1 MKKILVI
8 GPVPPPIHGES
19 VAINSIIQSA
29 DIKRKYNVNILD
41 TNRKNVKKAGKFSVG
56 KILNDLFLIVKLF
69 KILLFSKIDIM
80 YLSIS
85 QTKLG
90 LIRDLIMLVL
100 GNHFCQKTVTHL
112 HGNNLGHVL
121 DNLSNREFRFA
132 KKVLGNVSVGIV
144 LEKSLISNY
153 RGLVKC
159 VEIVPNG
166 IDENF
171 IKEEE
176 KSTYQKN
183 DYFRIVY
190 LSNLMKEKGYIE
202 LVKAVMDLTKEGYK
216 LKLDLA
222 GGIHDQEEFNEIWR
236 CIEEKNL
243 NAFITYK
250 GIVTGQEKKELLLK
264 SHVMILPSNYP
275 IEGQP
280 ISIIEGMAAG
290 LPIISTNRGAIPD
303 LVEDNGIIIEQGNIE
318 SIKQSILK
326 LINDKDLLDRYA
338 SNSRLRFQREYTMKQ
353 YIGKIIQILDRN

>member
-19 VAINSIIQSA
+19 VAINSIIQSV
-29 DIKRKYNVNILD
+29 DIKCKYNIDILD
-41 TNRKNVKKAGKFSVG
+41 TNRKNVKKAGKFSVR
-56 KILNDLFLIVKLF
+56 KIFNDIFLIVNLF
-69 KILLFSKIDIM
+69 RILLFSKVDIM

-85 QTKLG
+85 QTRLG

-100 GNHFCQKTVTHL
+100 GNRFCQKTITHL
-112 HGNNLGHVL
+112 HGNNLGYVL
-121 DNLSNREFRFA
+121 DNLSNREFKFA
-132 KKVLGNVSVGIV
+132 KRVLGNVDVGIV
-144 LEKSLISNY
+144 LEKSLVSNY

-166 IDENF
+166 IDEDF
-171 IKEEE
+171 IKEED
-176 KSTYQKN
+176 KTIYQK
-183 DYFRIVY
+183 DDCFKIVY
-190 LSNLMKEKGYIE
+190 LSNLMREKGYTE
-202 LVKAVMDLTKEGYK
+202 LIRAVMDLIKEGYK
-216 LKLDLA
+216 LRMDLA
-222 GGIHDQEEFNEIWR
+222 GGIHNQEEFNEIWR
-236 CIEEKNL
+236 CIEENNL
-243 NAFITYK
+243 GSFITYK

-264 SHVMILPSNYP
+264 SHVMILPSNYL

-326 LINDKDLLDRYA
+326 LMNDKDLLDRYA
-338 SNSRLRFQREYTMKQ
+338 SNSKSRFQKKYTMKH